1 MKVCPVCKVEFPRS
15 ELHKQSLRCIPCHR
29 EVKKLQKRV
38 SRRRMAELTGRDF
51 LLGTYMIRMFGCL
64 TSLIKIQKDLC
75 ILSYIGV
82 SLVGSGQKA
91 NGKIRLKVIML
102 AYTIVFA
109 DLLDS
114 VLLNGT
120 HKDTVLI

>member
-1 MKVCPVCKVEFPRS
+1 
-15 ELHKQSLRCIPCHR
+15 
-29 EVKKLQKRV
+29 
-38 SRRRMAELTGRDF
+38 
-51 LLGTYMIRMFGCL
+51 MIRQTIL
-64 TSLIKIQKDLC
+64 TAVTWIVVLVMWA
-75 ILSYIGV
+75 YIGV

-114 VLLNGT
+114 VLLNST